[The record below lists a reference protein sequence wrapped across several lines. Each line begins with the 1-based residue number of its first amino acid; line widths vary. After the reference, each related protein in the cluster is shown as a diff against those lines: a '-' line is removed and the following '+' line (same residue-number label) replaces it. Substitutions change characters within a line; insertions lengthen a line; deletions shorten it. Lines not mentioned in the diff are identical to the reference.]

1 MPEKGPCRAD
11 EIAVAAWTQH
21 MRWEAGRCATY
32 LNKEAILLRTVSQ
45 TFRKYGS
52 VIEIFL
58 LTDLIIASRQIFQF
72 HHCRLQARYEEKGRD
87 KKQRPNPWSTSVI
100 HGRKCFDN
108 NSFGILSKNPVFWYS
123 FIHLKMTGKTHLGL
137 RLISFNGWHDYM
149 QAVSNIWPRTS
160 RSCQTC
166 CHQFWNS
173 SNNSQRVS

>member
-1 MPEKGPCRAD
+1 
-11 EIAVAAWTQH
+11 

-52 VIEIFL
+52 VIGIFL

-137 RLISFNGWHDYM
+137 RLIGYFSMNDMITCRLCLTFDLKHFLLAKHVATIFGTAQTTPKESFNSSARVWLL
-149 QAVSNIWPRTS
+149 
-160 RSCQTC
+160 QTINL
-166 CHQFWNS
+166 F
-173 SNNSQRVS
+173 